1 MDVWVLIFNTPSEAS
16 KWDDNIAHHWNVI
29 SPKKLEFVLAEDL
42 QILDRHSIGVGWTL
56 FVVNAINNR
65 TLPFSHCPS
74 MLEGTAQIHP
84 LPYGSCQWGHFCH
97 QLQIHLS
104 LTHYLMPLDPCSTLP
119 WMQLSVHS
127 RQEEL
132 HKHEIHITIL
142 YAQRL
147 PMTLQDI
154 NRWMATE
161 VPTNWDWSGAPR
173 IPWNGQDTGSANTRN
188 QCHCNMLNSGTTR
201 IASCST
207 TRFNSKFK
215 IKFHWRVPKEAY
227 V

>member
-1 MDVWVLIFNTPSEAS
+1 
-16 KWDDNIAHHWNVI
+16 
-29 SPKKLEFVLAEDL
+29 
-42 QILDRHSIGVGWTL
+42 
-56 FVVNAINNR
+56 
-65 TLPFSHCPS
+65 
-74 MLEGTAQIHP
+74 
-84 LPYGSCQWGHFCH
+84 
-97 QLQIHLS
+97 

-147 PMTLQDI
+147 PTTLQDI

-173 IPWNGQDTGSANTRN
+173 IPWHGQDTGSANMRD
-188 QCHCNMLNSGTTR
+188 QCHCNMLNSGTTG

-207 TRFNSKFK
+207 TRFNCKFK